1 VSDGSQQ
8 VTQPQ
13 GTEYTLQGIY
23 PHFHNSWERGRF
35 NGDNLG
41 VMRFLQTEWHRH
53 ERDRNGWEIER
64 QEMKGRIAKLEGS
77 TRKADTSIGSLKKYV
92 TMLEKAL
99 KERDAQVRALKAGG
113 DVKIE
118 QAKDEKEL
126 GGKKSGKRRKSS
138 AGSYGFSLADKIASP
153 DKPHNSFL
161 EVEGE
166 SEEAKLE
173 EDPDRG
179 NLKGFMDKTQGELTY
194 LMVSPSN
201 PLPPREPALEEI
213 LQPPTFGVPQ
223 QSLEEIYQQQA
234 RQKDM
239 REANLS
245 RPSPTPNHHPPP
257 VPTTN
262 LAIRNADTPA
272 RSLADQQPLPQTSQQ
287 EWSSSF
293 QMTDQPAEDQVT
305 KVNHSYDQYGRPM
318 ETEEAN
324 EKEPQT
330 EADGWNFDEA
340 ASFPEPETKAVPQRP
355 DTDLFP
361 IAQDPPKSPVRG
373 PGSHRRKGSMSR
385 RKSAEQELSLHPT
398 QKVDSGNFKVRFG
411 LRGHLDAVRSVIF
424 TGGGSPGEPEICT
437 AADDGTVKR
446 WIIPARYENQG
457 GIHSTND
464 MDITSYFTH
473 RGHTGTA
480 MCLTSWSPSQNFSSG
495 GRAQGDG
502 WIFSGGQDATVRVWE
517 RGRVDP
523 KATLEGHTD
532 AVWTVCVLPGTTGA
546 VFGQNNNFGGP
557 DRILLATGAADG
569 LVKVWSVS
577 APPQLMSPSGGS
589 GRRGGRVRGN
599 SMSSGS
605 AFPSSPQPSVASNS
619 PFHYTLIH
627 SISRANSDAS
637 PTCITPLSASG
648 DAFVVSYSDA
658 AVLVYDT
665 RTGEEV
671 AAMASLET
679 YNNTVATGVNAIVA
693 TTNGLDGS
701 LSFDSRRGLS
711 EDEGVVGGATGS
723 SGGVEG
729 IIISGHEDRYIRFY
743 DANSGKF
750 PSCPLGCVDFA
761 DQIAGQCTYN
771 MLAHPAAISALSL
784 SPDGRELVSAGHDA
798 SLRFWSLEKRS
809 CTQEITSHRLMRG
822 EGVCSVV
829 WSQDGRWVVSGGG
842 DGVVKVFA
850 R

>member
-1 VSDGSQQ
+1 
-8 VTQPQ
+8 
-13 GTEYTLQGIY
+13 
-23 PHFHNSWERGRF
+23 
-35 NGDNLG
+35 
-41 VMRFLQTEWHRH
+41 
-53 ERDRNGWEIER
+53 
-64 QEMKGRIAKLEGS
+64 
-77 TRKADTSIGSLKKYV
+77 
-92 TMLEKAL
+92 
-99 KERDAQVRALKAGG
+99 
-113 DVKIE
+113 
-118 QAKDEKEL
+118 
-126 GGKKSGKRRKSS
+126 
-138 AGSYGFSLADKIASP
+138 
-153 DKPHNSFL
+153 
-161 EVEGE
+161 
-166 SEEAKLE
+166 
-173 EDPDRG
+173 
-179 NLKGFMDKTQGELTY
+179 MDKTQGELTY

-201 PLPPREPALEEI
+201 PLPPREPALEDI
-213 LQPPTFGVPQ
+213 LQPPTFGIPQ

-234 RQKDM
+234 RQKHI
-239 REANLS
+239 REANPL
-245 RPSPTPNHHPPP
+245 RPSPAPNHHPPP

-262 LAIRNADTPA
+262 ALAARNVDAPT
-272 RSLADQQPLPQTSQQ
+272 RSLADQQPLPQASQQ
-287 EWSSSF
+287 EWPSSF
-293 QMTDQPAEDQVT
+293 QITDQPPEDQVT
-305 KVNHSYDQYGRPM
+305 KINHSFDQYGRPI
-318 ETEEAN
+318 ETEES
-324 EKEPQT
+324 EKEAPT

-340 ASFPEPETKAVPQRP
+340 ASFPDPEPKPVSQRP

-398 QKVDSGNFKVRFG
+398 QKADSGNFKVRFG

-424 TGGGSPGEPEICT
+424 SGGGSPGEPEICT
-437 AADDGTVKR
+437 AGDDGTIKR
-446 WIIPARYENQG
+446 WIIPARYDSQG
-457 GIHSTND
+457 GMHSAND

-473 RGHTGTA
+473 RGHTGTV
-480 MCLTSWSPSQNFSSG
+480 MCLTAWYPSLNFSSG

-517 RGRVDP
+517 RGRIDP
-523 KATLEGHTD
+523 KATLDGHTD

-546 VFGQNNNFGGP
+546 VFGQNNSYGGP
-557 DRILLATGAADG
+557 DRIILATGAADG
-569 LVKVWSVS
+569 TVKVWSVS
-577 APPQLMSPSGGS
+577 APPQLMSPQGAGS

-627 SISRANSDAS
+627 SILRANSGAS

-679 YNNTVATGVNAIVA
+679 YNNTISTGVNAIVA

-701 LSFDSRRGLS
+701 LSFDSGRGLS
-711 EDEGVVGGATGS
+711 EDDSVVGGATGT

-750 PSCPLGCVDFA
+750 PQFPFVRVNGAYRDYL
-761 DQIAGQCTYN
+761 GQCTYN

-822 EGVCSVV
+822 EGVCAVV